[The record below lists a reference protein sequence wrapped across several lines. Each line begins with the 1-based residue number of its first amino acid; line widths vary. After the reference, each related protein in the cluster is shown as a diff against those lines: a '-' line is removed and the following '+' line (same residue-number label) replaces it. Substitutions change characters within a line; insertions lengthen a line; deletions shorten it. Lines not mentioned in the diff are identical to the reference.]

1 MKILMLSSTF
11 PYPPTRGGTQVRT
24 FNLLKY
30 LSQNHK
36 ITLVTQRVRD
46 ITEAE
51 IEQLR
56 ECVEE
61 LVVFPPPTDTQ
72 GGIVSKIK
80 RFGQFWVEGTPPN
93 VSYIYSA
100 NIQKWVDE
108 AVGTG
113 RFEALTC
120 EHSVNEIY
128 VRPQWKK
135 QLRTVVNIHSSVYQ
149 TCKNQLETGTSQN
162 QLRDRLYLPLLRRY
176 ERGFLSKFNSVV
188 VTTPEDKQQIL
199 GFNPNLP
206 VSVISNGVD
215 LESFPDRQTDPGGHR
230 IIITGGMD
238 YVVNID
244 AACFFA
250 VEVLPILQQKY
261 PDTTLTVVGSK
272 PAPEVLELGKR
283 PGITV
288 TGRVPSMA
296 EYLHLATVCVVPMRA
311 GFGIKNKTL
320 EAMATGVPVVGSDR
334 GLEGIQADST
344 NVPLRA
350 LRANRVE
357 EYVEAIA
364 RLFEDP
370 QLREQLSTNARSLI
384 EQQYTWESAG
394 KSYEEAIVGGG

>member
-215 LESFPDRQTDPGGHR
+215 LEAFPDRQTDPGGHR

-334 GLEGIQADST
+334 GLEGIEADST
-344 NVPLRA
+344 NVSLRA
-350 LRANRVE
+350 LRANQVE

-370 QLREQLSTNARSLI
+370 QLREKLSTNARSLI

>member
-46 ITEAE
+46 ITEVE

-56 ECVEE
+56 EYVEE
-61 LVVFPPPTDTQ
+61 LVVFPPPTDIQ
-72 GGIVSKIK
+72 EGIVSKIK
-80 RFGQFWVEGTPPN
+80 RFGQFWLEGTPPN

-162 QLRDRLYLPLLRRY
+162 QLRDRLYLPLLLRY

-215 LESFPDRQTDPGGHR
+215 LQAFPDRQADPGGHS

-272 PAPEVLELGKR
+272 PAPEVLELAKR
-283 PGITV
+283 PGIAV

-296 EYLHLATVCVVPMRA
+296 EYLHQATVCVVPMRA

-334 GLEGIQADST
+334 GLEGIEADST

-394 KSYEEAIVGGG
+394 RSYEEAIFGSC

>member
-1 MKILMLSSTF
+1 MLSSTF

-188 VTTPEDKQQIL
+188 VTTPEDKEQIL

-206 VSVISNGVD
+206 VNVISNGVD
-215 LESFPDRQTDPGGHR
+215 LESFPNRQTDPGGHR

-238 YVVNID
+238 YIVNID

-272 PAPEVLELGKR
+272 PAPEVLALAKR

-296 EYLHLATVCVVPMRA
+296 EYLHQATVCVVPMRA

-334 GLEGIQADST
+334 GLEGIEADST